1 MAVLIFKF
9 SLNISSNEWLFK
21 NFANKATIQAM
32 FHTGHPSASHTAMTT
47 AEHPANPAL
56 FRPLQMGPLALP
68 HRIVMAPMTRARSSQ
83 PGDVPNALMA
93 SYYAQRASAGL
104 IISEA
109 SQVSRQGQGYSFT
122 PGIYSE
128 AQVQGWRR
136 VTDAVHAAGG
146 RMVLQLWHVGRMS
159 HASFHADG
167 LPVAPSA
174 LAPAARVW
182 VAGDDGVGRM
192 LDCPVP
198 RALEAAEIAG
208 VVDDFRRAAANAM
221 RAGFDGVEIH
231 GANGYLI
238 DQFLRTT
245 SNHRTGAYGGPVEN
259 RIRFARE
266 VAAAVASEA
275 GAERTGMRLAPFI
288 TQRGMDCPEIIPT
301 ILHLARELDTLG
313 LAYLHLAEAD
323 WDDAPSIPD
332 DFRQALRA
340 AFSGRVMVAGQ
351 YTPERAQQILAS
363 GMADLVAFGR
373 PFIAN
378 PDLPA
383 RYAAGLPLAPFDAAT
398 LFGGDADGYSDYV
411 PAAPAAMPQA
421 IAATAAKT

>member
-1 MAVLIFKF
+1 MT
-9 SLNISSNEWLFK
+9 
-21 NFANKATIQAM
+21 ATA
-32 FHTGHPSASHTAMTT
+32 TASALA
-47 AEHPANPAL
+47 
-56 FRPLQMGPLALP
+56 RPLQLGPLTLP
-68 HRIVMAPMTRARSSQ
+68 NRMVMAPMTRARSSQ
-83 PGDVPNALMA
+83 PGGVPNALMA
-93 SYYAQRASAGL
+93 GYYAQRASAGL
-104 IISEA
+104 IVSEA
-109 SQVSRQGQGYSFT
+109 SQVSPQGQGYSFT
-122 PGIYSE
+122 PGIHSD
-128 AQVQGWRR
+128 AQVRGWRR

-174 LAPAARVW
+174 IAPEARVW
-182 VAGDDGVGRM
+182 VADGDGVGHM

-198 RALEAAEIAG
+198 RALHASEIAG

-231 GANGYLI
+231 GANGYLV

-245 SNHRTGAYGGPVEN
+245 SNHRTDAYGGPVAH
-259 RIRFARE
+259 RTRFARE

-288 TQRGMDCPEIIPT
+288 TQRGMDCPEVIPT

-323 WDDAPSIPD
+323 WDDAPAIPA

-340 AFSGRVMVAGQ
+340 AYGGRVIVAGK
-351 YTPERAQQILAS
+351 YTPERAQQILDS

-383 RYAAGLPLAPFDAAT
+383 RYAAGLPLAGYDPGT
-398 LFGGDADGYSDYV
+398 LFGGTARGYSDYR
-411 PAAPAAMPQA
+411 AH
-421 IAATAAKT
+421 AATAAAFTPRAAAAAL